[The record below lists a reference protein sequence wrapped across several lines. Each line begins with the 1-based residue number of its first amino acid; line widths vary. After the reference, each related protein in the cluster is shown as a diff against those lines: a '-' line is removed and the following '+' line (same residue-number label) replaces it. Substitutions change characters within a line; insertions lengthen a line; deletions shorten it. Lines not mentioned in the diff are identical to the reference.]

1 MWAPLMPSQQS
12 SLRGT
17 RTKFT
22 CHDRMAAMVCGLSS
36 GWPPNGS
43 LLQPWAQTNSVPEM
57 LTPRRLIGAPFAVT
71 IRLPLT
77 CSPPALTGPGMGVG
91 DGEGLVDGDGLA
103 LGVGEADGDG
113 DGDGNGDGEGDGEG
127 LVDGDGLAEGL
138 GGVGCGSGA
147 PPSSDWMVLK

>member
-1 MWAPLMPSQQS
+1 MWAPLIPSQQS

-22 CHDRMAAMVCGLSS
+22 CHDRMAAIVCRLSS
-36 GWPPNGS
+36 GWPPKGS

-77 CSPPALTGPGMGVG
+77 CSPPALIGPGIGVG
-91 DGEGLVDGDGLA
+91 DGDGLVDGDGLA
-103 LGVGEADGDG
+103 LGG
-113 DGDGNGDGEGDGEG
+113 GEGDGPGTGGGAGEG
-127 LVDGDGLAEGL
+127 LVDGDGLGARSGS
-138 GGVGCGSGA
+138 VGCGPGA
-147 PPSSDWMVLK
+147 AA

>member
-22 CHDRMAAMVCGLSS
+22 CHERMAAIVCGLSS
-36 GWPPNGS
+36 GWPPKGS
-43 LLQPWAQTNSVPEM
+43 LLQPCAQTNSGPEI
-57 LTPRRLIGAPFAVT
+57 LTPRRLTGAPFAVT

-77 CSPPALTGPGMGVG
+77 CSPPALIGPGLGAG

-103 LGVGEADGDG
+103 LGVGEGEGDGDG
-113 DGDGNGDGEGDGEG
+113 DGDG
-127 LVDGDGLAEGL
+127 LVDGDGLAEGV

-147 PPSSDWMVLK
+147 PPSSDCMVLK